1 LNLIKVI
8 KPLCAKNF
16 KTTGQRFVLKTGPV
30 VLKALQDIELAE
42 ETGNSLTQ
50 IEIVSNMK
58 IFSMSFIFAGGDSD
72 IAQTMSKWLL

>member
-1 LNLIKVI
+1 M
-8 KPLCAKNF
+8 
-16 KTTGQRFVLKTGPV
+16 
-30 VLKALQDIELAE
+30 LKALQDIELAE

-58 IFSMSFIFAGGDSD
+58 MFSMCFIFAGGDSD